1 MRSSHEEGAGVNA
14 DTCMTK
20 DEIHER
26 RIEQARIRMVHAET
40 DEARRKAMSEFLQLC
55 EDRSPEQKARME
67 AERMARV
74 FGGSQRAG
82 T

>member
-1 MRSSHEEGAGVNA
+1 VNA

-40 DEARRKAMSEFLQLC
+40 DEARRKAMSEMYQLI
-55 EDRSPEQKARME
+55 EERSPEQRK
-67 AERMARV
+67 RMARERGLPV
-74 FGGSQRAG
+74 
-82 T
+82 